1 MIKKIAIIISTFIL
15 LAQPL
20 KADEPNLDKLV
31 EKLNIFVKCIN
42 DEIKDTKE
50 YQINQWTDIKKQKIK
65 ELKIVQHK
73 LTGFFSDF
81 PLNEEE
87 NK

>member
-1 MIKKIAIIISTFIL
+1 MIKKISIIIITFIL

-20 KADEPNLDKLV
+20 RANEPNLDKLI
-31 EKLNIFVKCIN
+31 EKLNIFVKCLN
-42 DEIKDTKE
+42 DEIKDTRE
-50 YQINQWTDIKKQKIK
+50 YQINQWTDVKKQKVK

>member
-1 MIKKIAIIISTFIL
+1 MIKKISIIIITFIL

-20 KADEPNLDKLV
+20 RANEPNLDKLI
-31 EKLNIFVKCIN
+31 EKLNIFVKCLN
-42 DEIKDTKE
+42 DEIKDTRE
-50 YQINQWTDIKKQKIK
+50 YQINQWTDVKKQKVK
-65 ELKIVQHK
+65 ELMIVQHK

>member
-1 MIKKIAIIISTFIL
+1 MIKKISIIVITFIL

-20 KADEPNLDKLV
+20 KANEPNLDKLI
-31 EKLNIFVKCIN
+31 EKLNIFVKCLN
-42 DEIKDTKE
+42 DEIKDTRE
-50 YQINQWTDIKKQKIK
+50 YQINQWTDIKKQKVK

-81 PLNEEE
+81 PLNVEE